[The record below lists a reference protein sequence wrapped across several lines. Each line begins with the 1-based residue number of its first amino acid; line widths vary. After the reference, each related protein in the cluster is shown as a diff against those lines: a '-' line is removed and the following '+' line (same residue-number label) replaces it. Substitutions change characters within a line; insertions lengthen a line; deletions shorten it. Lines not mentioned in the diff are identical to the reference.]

1 MKLMKRLIAVLLIV
15 LMVSVVGLAV
25 FAEEDPGDPPAGGET
40 SGTDSTGEENERK
53 ISVTGNL
60 DGVSLYFNGSETS
73 AKSLT
78 VPLNTTV
85 TFTVKVEEHYTLN
98 SIKLNGVLTLK
109 PDDGGV
115 YSFDVDADADA
126 YSIRVSA
133 TYNPPDDPSDGN
145 SDDISGDD
153 SGDVSGDNSDDTSG
167 DVSGD
172 DSDDTSGD
180 VSGDGSDDISGDNSG
195 DHSGDTSADSNL
207 CPLEITISGKG
218 TVTVGGKTLTESGT
232 VQLPSGV
239 ATSIRLE
246 PSYGYSLTA
255 IYLDGG
261 YHTVNQNLTLTIT
274 ERTTL
279 RITFSAASVTP
290 TNYKV
295 TLTVTTDG
303 GYVSA
308 SGQTANKDASQ
319 QITVSAGS
327 SLPINVFPAN
337 DYEVDSFRVN
347 GTARN
352 LTNGSFMLSAIGSD
366 TEISVSFKKVEKAKT
381 SLEASDLNWSADS
394 DGNIVVD
401 TGNYTVIGKSVFD
414 KINSLNSGA
423 GDNVI
428 LQTPY
433 IRWYIPCGSQ
443 ITGVSADEF
452 QLRISLNG
460 NGSYYQT
467 IQASINAQDA
477 STLFNYY
484 EAEKLPTF
492 PEGTKASFQMADY
505 ASKYAGNNVNLMVKS
520 ENALVVCGTGSIQSD
535 GWTTPMDYQTS
546 RYMVVRIETAQYYT
560 VTAEAGTGGKITPS
574 GSNSV
579 AFESDFSISVEA
591 NGGYIISAV
600 YVDHIPVA
608 GAAGGLTFSHKLTSV
623 TGSHEIRAEFI
634 PSGSNYTVVNNVAVL
649 QGETSG
655 DDTNKPNVGLI
666 VALVIVF
673 VAVAG
678 AAVLFIVKWR
688 QEKF

>member
-1 MKLMKRLIAVLLIV
+1 MKVMKRLIAVLLIV

-25 FAEEDPGDPPAGGET
+25 FAEEETGDPIEGGES
-40 SGTDSTGEENERK
+40 SGTVSTGDENERK

-85 TFTVKVEEHYTLN
+85 TFTVKVEEHYTLS

-133 TYNPPDDPSDGN
+133 TYNPPDDS
-145 SDDISGDD
+145 SDDSSEPTSGDD
-153 SGDVSGDNSDDTSG
+153 SGDSSGET
-167 DVSGD
+167 
-172 DSDDTSGD
+172 
-180 VSGDGSDDISGDNSG
+180 
-195 DHSGDTSADSNL
+195 SGDTSGETSGDTSGETSGETSSDSNL
-207 CPLEITISGKG
+207 RPLEITISGKG
-218 TVTVGGKTLTESGT
+218 TVTVAGKTLTESGT

-246 PSYGYSLTA
+246 PAYGYSLTA

-290 TNYKV
+290 SNYKV

-308 SGQTANKDASQ
+308 SGQTANMNASQ

-352 LTNGSFMLSAIGSD
+352 LTNGSYMLSAIGSD

-381 SLEASDLNWSADS
+381 SLEASDVDWTAGS

-401 TGNYTVIGKSVFD
+401 TGNFTVIGKSVFD
-414 KINSLNSGA
+414 KINSLSSSA
-423 GDNVI
+423 GGSVI

-433 IRWYIPCGSQ
+433 VRWYIPCGSQ
-443 ITGVSADEF
+443 VTGVSGDEF
-452 QLRISLNG
+452 QLRVSLNG

-484 EAEKLPTF
+484 EAERLPTF

-520 ENALVVCGTGSIQSD
+520 ENALVVCGTGSIQND

-560 VTAEAGTGGKITPS
+560 VTAEAGAGGKITPS
-574 GSNSV
+574 GTSSV
-579 AFESDFSISVEA
+579 AFESDFSVSVEA

-600 YVDHIPVA
+600 YVDHVPVA
-608 GAAGGLTFSHKLTSV
+608 GAAGGLTFSHKLTAV
-623 TGSHEIRAEFI
+623 TGNHEIRAEFI

-649 QGETSG
+649 QGETST